1 MTTAAPAWAAPTTPQ
16 QHRQDATVPDAYRD
30 APAMPDIVSQA
41 PREARGWR
49 ARVYSTAAAVPVEPA
64 TESTGDQLAAAHAR
78 PGHPDPND
86 RELWDAGAQAG
97 YPVTPPEQAAMATQL
112 VNDPAGLNVVTPAPA
127 PVRPRQGF
135 TGDDNTREAKRP
147 FWSFLRPFDKW
158 AAEHP
163 GGVDKH
169 PEAGPTASIPPTY
182 AYDVVG
188 GVPAPGGGV
197 ASPGVTPAGTQPNSV
212 RLLPRAW
219 DTLLVNDGAGQGD
232 VSAAVSS
239 SLRARGWRRL

>member
-1 MTTAAPAWAAPTTPQ
+1 MTTAAPAWAAPTAPQ
-16 QHRQDATVPDAYRD
+16 QHRQDATAVPDAYRD

-41 PREARGWR
+41 PREVRGWR
-49 ARVYSTAAAVPVEPA
+49 ARVYSTAAATPVEPA

-97 YPVTPPEQAAMATQL
+97 NPVTPPQLAAIPTQL
-112 VNDPAGLNVVTPAPA
+112 VNDPAGVNVVTPTPA

-147 FWSFLRPFDKW
+147 FWSFLRAFDQW
-158 AAEHP
+158 AARHP
-163 GGVDKH
+163 GGMDKH
-169 PEAGPTASIPPTY
+169 AEPAPTASTPRTFSH
-182 AYDVVG
+182 DVIG
-188 GVPAPGGGV
+188 AVPSPGGGV
-197 ASPGVTPAGTQPNSV
+197 AAPGMTPSGTQPNSV

-219 DTLLVNDGAGQGD
+219 DTLLVNDGAGQAD

-239 SLRARGWRRL
+239 TQRARGWRL